1 MSASTPDDPMNIE
14 DELCLVCGG
23 PTKGLHFQVN
33 ACRACAA
40 FYRRSVKSKLVYR
53 CQRGTGRCDLK
64 TKTNGKPLCRYC
76 RMKKCGDI
84 GMRMEVD
91 WAHESTSSPADI
103 DEGVFEQCK
112 ETYTFSTTR
121 VEGKRLVYDA
131 APLISAVKESLLKNT
146 VRSVKG
152 IAGVTLSPLQQMCH
166 ELTKFIN
173 QHSPNMCDVE
183 VVPHTNSQKY
193 MKFIE
198 AYLMKLVRIC
208 TSCEDFVKINDDQ
221 KFPVFRHFYQ
231 CFHYIERAY
240 QTMVLFG
247 YETTDLRY
255 LFEFDQAIDMG
266 MTKLA
271 TGDSDEEELKRL
283 FRPLMER
290 MFGHLLNPMKIL
302 RPTVFEIAYI
312 AVNVMWTLIDV
323 NNVVPETHQIAQEIF
338 ERSANELHN
347 YYTFEVRLPNYSS
360 RHASLLKLVAAA
372 ESMSRSKKDAMLI
385 AKFFNIFETDF
396 FTCELNQ

>member
-1 MSASTPDDPMNIE
+1 MYVE
-14 DELCLVCGG
+14 EEQCLVCAA

-76 RMKKCGDI
+76 RMKKCGNI

-91 WAHESTSSPADI
+91 WAHESTCSPADI
-103 DEGVFEQCK
+103 DNSFNQSK
-112 ETYTFSTTR
+112 EVYKFS
-121 VEGKRLVYDA
+121 VPHVDGKRLIYDTQ
-131 APLISAVKESLLKNT
+131 PLIAAIKENIHKNT
-146 VRSVKG
+146 VATVKG

-166 ELTKFIN
+166 ELTKFCN
-173 QHSPNMCDVE
+173 QHAPNMCDVE
-183 VVPHTNSQKY
+183 LVNKLDSKSY
-193 MKFIE
+193 MKFME
-198 AYLMKLVRIC
+198 NYLLRLVKIC
-208 TSCEDFVKINDDQ
+208 TSYEDFVKINDDQ

-240 QTMVLFG
+240 QTMILFG

-255 LFEFDQAIDMG
+255 LFEFSQAIDVG

-271 TGDSDEEELKRL
+271 SGDSNEDEIKRL
-283 FRPLMER
+283 FQPIKER
-290 MFGHLLNPMKIL
+290 MFDHLLNPMKVL
-302 RPTVFEIAYI
+302 RPTMFEIVYI
-312 AVNVMWTLIDV
+312 AVNVMWSLIDV
-323 NNVVPETHQIAQEIF
+323 NDIAPETHEIAKEII

-347 YYTFEVRLPNYSS
+347 YYIFEVRIPNYCS
-360 RHASLLKLVAAA
+360 RHSSLLKLVAAA
-372 ESMSRSKKDAMLI
+372 ESLLRSKKDALLI
-385 AKFFNIFETDF
+385 ARFFNIFETDF